1 MRLTGFENALFSWKL
16 ATLWLWQPRI
26 TRSRPPSLPPAN
38 SRVFSPTD
46 ETATNIPLLLLHAHP
61 AFFLSLL
68 LPPPFSSSVFQ
79 PLPPLFFR
87 RGFSRLFFLFFFL
100 YFFFPSLPLPAWL
113 LCFACTR
120 EDNRKNARRINISR
134 ICIAFYRLNPAAR
147 KLVVKTIP
155 LGAIVLSTL
164 TQALGSSSVSIWS

>member
-46 ETATNIPLLLLHAHP
+46 ETATNIPLLLLLHAHP

-68 LPPPFSSSVFQ
+68 LPPPFSSSVFH

-100 YFFFPSLPLPAWL
+100 YFFFPLPLPAWL

-164 TQALGSSSVSIWS
+164 TRALGSSSVSIWS

>member
-1 MRLTGFENALFSWKL
+1 MKPLQIFPSSSSTHIQLSFSL
-16 ATLWLWQPRI
+16 
-26 TRSRPPSLPPAN
+26 S
-38 SRVFSPTD
+38 FSP
-46 ETATNIPLLLLHAHP
+46 
-61 AFFLSLL
+61 
-68 LPPPFSSSVFQ
+68 LP
-79 PLPPLFFR
+79 FR
-87 RGFSRLFFLFFFL
+87 RPFFTPYLRFFSAEGFRDCFSFFFFFFFFFSLFLF
-100 YFFFPSLPLPAWL
+100 PLPLPAWL

-164 TQALGSSSVSIWS
+164 TQALGSSSVSI